1 MHVWSR
7 YDAVSSAAVFLFIYF
22 NLVGVLKKDLYS
34 NIVDCHKKYKDFSV
48 KRFASQFRPCPH
60 PNIFRYCRLFLA
72 VLAFHP
78 HGKLCFRGP
87 KTFLKTPSQSEKNR
101 FSILALSCGRQK
113 LEGGQNDDVTTPS
126 LSGVQGTAWLT
137 VLNSLSWAFLS
148 WLLWLHPH
156 LVGNV
161 LVGKT
166 FQPSCTAPCRAS
178 GKASQGTGNAPA
190 TILFISVWG
199 QKIYLKTGQRSDVK
213 CSKHIS
219 SSYRYQHVA
228 WLEKD
233 DVQKCLHGT
242 SLFFSL
248 CGSRIGLLSTKG

>member
-1 MHVWSR
+1 MFSGAENLFEN
-7 YDAVSSAAVFLFIYF
+7 AVS
-22 NLVGVLKKDLYS
+22 
-34 NIVDCHKKYKDFSV
+34 
-48 KRFASQFRPCPH
+48 
-60 PNIFRYCRLFLA
+60 
-72 VLAFHP
+72 
-78 HGKLCFRGP
+78 
-87 KTFLKTPSQSEKNR
+87 EWENR

-166 FQPSCTAPCRAS
+166 FQSSCTAPCRAS

-233 DVQKCLHGT
+233 DVQKCLHET
-242 SLFFSL
+242 CLFFFSL
-248 CGSRIGLLSTKG
+248 RQSHWPSVDQRLSSHWTRWAFDVLQVCNQSQWVKANWRITWRQGQGSSLITSQAVKRNSFNIVAWKIITFYNY